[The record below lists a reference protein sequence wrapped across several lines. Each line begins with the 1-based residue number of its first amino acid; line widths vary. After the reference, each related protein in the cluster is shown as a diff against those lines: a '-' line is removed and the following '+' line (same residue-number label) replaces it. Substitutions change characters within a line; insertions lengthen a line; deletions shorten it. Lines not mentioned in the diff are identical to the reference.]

1 MARTD
6 RAFSGYD
13 GHRVVLP
20 VVKDHVAFYP
30 DRVDAIEVHR
40 VG

>member
-1 MARTD
+1 MAD
-6 RAFSGYD
+6 I
-13 GHRVVLP
+13 RVVLP
-20 VVKDHVAFYP
+20 VVKEHAASYP

>member
-1 MARTD
+1 MARTN
-6 RAFSGYD
+6 RAFSGMTD
-13 GHRVVLP
+13 TRVVLP
-20 VVKDHVAFYP
+20 VVKDHVASYP